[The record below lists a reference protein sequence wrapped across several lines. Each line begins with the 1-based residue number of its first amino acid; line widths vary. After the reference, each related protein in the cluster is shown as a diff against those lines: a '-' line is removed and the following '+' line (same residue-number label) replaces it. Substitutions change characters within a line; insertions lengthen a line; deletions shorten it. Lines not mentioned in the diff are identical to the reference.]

1 MSIGILGGTFD
12 PPHKAHVEISN
23 RAIEQYDL
31 SQIYFVPSKN
41 PWQKDVSTTY
51 IDRFNMT
58 SLLVQDFNNIEVSN
72 IEQLNENKTYTVDT
86 LKKLSIPK
94 DELYF
99 ILGADVA
106 IDIKTWNRY
115 EELEKLT
122 NFLIAPRN
130 HINEKLL
137 YELFPFE
144 YSLIEGEE
152 LDISSSNIRKSYE
165 NGVNLNS
172 IIPEEVLNYICAF
185 MINIKLFKFENIYKP

>member
-23 RAIEQYDL
+23 RAIDQYDL
-31 SQIYFVPSKN
+31 NQIYFVPSKN

-58 SLLVQDFNNIEVSN
+58 SLLVQDFNNIEVSD

-106 IDIKTWNRY
+106 IDIKTWSRY

-165 NGVNLNS
+165 DGVNLNS
-172 IIPEEVLNYICAF
+172 IIPEEVLNYISK
-185 MINIKLFKFENIYKP
+185 NKLY